1 MAGLNQEQG
10 GSARLRTGGSA
21 PRLAR
26 TGTGNACVGAREATR
41 HPLGVPQ
48 PRRTDSRLLRRLA
61 RCLRASRLPPGMRP
75 HDFRRTASRAYRRAG
90 VDEQV
95 VMQITGHKTRE
106 VFRRY
111 NITTESDLAEAAR
124 RVSVSKAAAR
134 KGRARDRG
142 K

>member
-1 MAGLNQEQG
+1 
-10 GSARLRTGGSA
+10 
-21 PRLAR
+21 
-26 TGTGNACVGAREATR
+26 
-41 HPLGVPQ
+41 
-48 PRRTDSRLLRRLA
+48 
-61 RCLRASRLPPGMRP
+61 MRP

-111 NITTESDLAEAAR
+111 NITTEHDLADAAR
-124 RVSVSKAAAR
+124 RVSAGKPAAR
-134 KGRARDRG
+134 KGRARDKG